1 MNEQRIFCV
10 VCIIMNRF
18 RTKKDFATNMNIIMS
33 VNLSISK
40 NMIHMSEN
48 MEKMDDNLEKLK
60 QNLEHMEE
68 MYDMIFRKVNRLIP

>member
-1 MNEQRIFCV
+1 
-10 VCIIMNRF
+10 
-18 RTKKDFATNMNIIMS
+18 MNIIMS

>member
-1 MNEQRIFCV
+1 
-10 VCIIMNRF
+10 
-18 RTKKDFATNMNIIMS
+18 
-33 VNLSISK
+33 
-40 NMIHMSEN
+40 MSEN